1 MTILRARIDEL
12 KPIDFQP
19 SIVGLEVTEVPPEQS
34 AVFMLEFPET
44 ERAHYLA
51 RKASCFAAVDEMAEY
66 TEKAKAK
73 VQAEWA
79 DTVPM
84 AEGVAA

>member
-12 KPIDFQP
+12 KPIEFAP
-19 SIVGLEVTEVPPEQS
+19 TIPGLDVTEVPPEQS
-34 AVFMLEFPET
+34 RLWMLEFCET
-44 ERAHYLA
+44 EASHCIARRADQY
-51 RKASCFAAVDEMAEY
+51 AAVDETAEFAR
-66 TEKAKAK
+66 KHK
-73 VQAEWA
+73 AEWA